1 MYLKDPT
8 RRVQY
13 TFRIKEDLMEDL
25 KVYANAKDMK
35 LPRLL
40 NNIIEEYLEGMN
52 MSNTWSNEP
61 LRAIITIPNEIPI
74 KYHAD
79 VLIPRIDGLQY
90 EVKAMPYNLDSWN
103 DKYGYIANTKG
114 MKHKGVEPL
123 IIPGLIK
130 DLELK
135 KDKATAQTI
144 AQCLFALYF
153 VIQDNDQLHVEIISH
168 NNATGQLQ
176 FVNPNMAKVFAKYR
190 TMLYDII
197 NDNLAR
203 LNDVNH
209 NKVKQQLIEQL
220 EDLAVTIN
228 TGNVVPIIGQ
238 PGNANILQSD
248 NPYLN
253 GSKPKFIPVED
264 TVKFETGTIYEDM
277 QNRIDELERENDQYE
292 SVLAKL
298 RNDLNDVEK
307 RQQVWED
314 LKKENEQLKAQL
326 DNVNEIL
333 DKTQPIIDRLEKLEK
348 GQLQLG
354 FEDGTVK
361 LIPNAED
368 KDAFKTYKEKYKK

>member
-8 RRVQY
+8 KRVQY

-40 NNIIEEYLEGMN
+40 NNIIEEYLDGMN

-61 LRAIITIPNEIPI
+61 LHAIVTIPNEIPI
-74 KYHAD
+74 KEHAD
-79 VLIPRIDGLQY
+79 ALIPRIDGLQY

-103 DKYGYIANTKG
+103 DKYGYIANSKG

-135 KDKATAQTI
+135 KDKTTAKTI

-153 VIQDNDQLHVEIISH
+153 VILDNDQLHVEIISH
-168 NNATGQLQ
+168 DNATGQLQ
-176 FVNPNMAKVFAKYR
+176 FVNPYMAKVFAQYR
-190 TMLYDII
+190 TMLHDII

-203 LNDVNH
+203 LNDTNH
-209 NKVKQQLIEQL
+209 DKIKQELLEQL

-228 TGNVVPIIGQ
+228 TGNVVPIIAP
-238 PGNANILQSD
+238 PGNDNTLESD

-253 GSKPKFIPVED
+253 GSKPKFIPVEG

-277 QNRIDELERENDQYE
+277 QNRIDELEREN
-292 SVLAKL
+292 
-298 RNDLNDVEK
+298 
-307 RQQVWED
+307 
-314 LKKENEQLKAQL
+314 EQLKEQMGNI
-326 DNVNEIL
+326 DEIL
-333 DKTQPIIDRLEKLEK
+333 EKTQPVIERLEKLEK
-348 GQLQLG
+348 GQLRLVE
-354 FEDGTVK
+354 EDGAVK

-368 KDAFKTYKEKYKK
+368 KDAFKRYKEKYKK

>member
-25 KVYANAKDMK
+25 KVYANAKDIK

-130 DLELK
+130 DLKLK
-135 KDKATAQTI
+135 KDKATAKTI

-168 NNATGQLQ
+168 DNATGQLQ

-209 NKVKQQLIEQL
+209 NKVKKQLIGQL

-238 PGNANILQSD
+238 PGNANTLQSD

-253 GSKPKFIPVED
+253 GSIPKFVPVEG

-348 GQLQLG
+348 GQLRLG
-354 FEDGTVK
+354 FEDGNVK

>member
-8 RRVQY
+8 KRVQY

-61 LRAIITIPNEIPI
+61 LHAIISIPNEIPI
-74 KYHAD
+74 KYHSDA
-79 VLIPRIDGLQY
+79 LIPRINGLQY

-103 DKYGYIANTKG
+103 DKYGFIANTKG

-168 NNATGQLQ
+168 DNATGQLQ

-197 NDNLAR
+197 NDNLTM

-209 NKVKQQLIEQL
+209 NKVKQQLIGQL

-238 PGNANILQSD
+238 PGGTNTLQSD

-253 GSKPKFIPVED
+253 GSKPKFIPVEG

-292 SVLAKL
+292 STLAKFHE
-298 RNDLNDVEK
+298 DLNDMEK

-333 DKTQPIIDRLEKLEK
+333 DKTQPRL
-348 GQLQLG
+348 
-354 FEDGTVK
+354 
-361 LIPNAED
+361 
-368 KDAFKTYKEKYKK
+368 

>member
-8 RRVQY
+8 KRVQY

-74 KYHAD
+74 KYHSDA
-79 VLIPRIDGLQY
+79 LIPRINGLQY

-103 DKYGYIANTKG
+103 DKYGFIANTKG

-135 KDKATAQTI
+135 KDNATAQTI

-153 VIQDNDQLHVEIISH
+153 VIHDNDQLHVEIISH
-168 NNATGQLQ
+168 DSATGQLQ

-197 NDNLAR
+197 NDNLTM

-209 NKVKQQLIEQL
+209 NKVKQQLIGQL

-238 PGNANILQSD
+238 PGGTNTLQSD

-253 GSKPKFIPVED
+253 GSKPKFIPFD
-264 TVKFETGTIYEDM
+264 GTVKFETGTIYEDM
-277 QNRIDELERENDQYE
+277 QKRIDELEKENDQYKNE
-292 SVLAKL
+292 IKELWEELHDMDA
-298 RNDLNDVEK
+298 
-307 RQQVWED
+307 RQKVWED
-314 LKKENEQLKAQL
+314 YKKRNEELWEQLNNLKNRL
-326 DNVNEIL
+326 DE
-333 DKTQPIIDRLEKLEK
+333 TQPVIDRLDELEK
-348 GQLQLG
+348 NRDKQ
-354 FEDGTVK
+354 FDNK
-361 LIPNAED
+361 PNNAEKED
-368 KDAFKTYKEKYKK
+368 KNAFEIYKDNYKK

>member
-25 KVYANAKDMK
+25 KVYANAKDIK

-74 KYHAD
+74 KYHSD

-168 NNATGQLQ
+168 DSATGQLQ

-197 NDNLAR
+197 NDNLAM

-209 NKVKQQLIEQL
+209 NKVKQQLIGQL

-228 TGNVVPIIGQ
+228 TGNVVPIIAK
-238 PGNANILQSD
+238 PGGANTLQSD

-264 TVKFETGTIYEDM
+264 MVKFETGTIYEDM
-277 QNRIDELERENDQYE
+277 QNRINELEKENEEYKTSLAQFRE
-292 SVLAKL
+292 
-298 RNDLNDVEK
+298 DLSDLET
-307 RQQVWED
+307 RQQVWEG
-314 LKKENEQLKAQL
+314 LKEENEQLKAQL

-348 GQLQLG
+348 GQLRLG
-354 FEDGTVK
+354 FEDSTVK

>member
-8 RRVQY
+8 KRVQY

-61 LRAIITIPNEIPI
+61 LHAIISIPNEIPI
-74 KYHAD
+74 KYHSDA
-79 VLIPRIDGLQY
+79 LIPRINGLQY

-103 DKYGYIANTKG
+103 DKYGFIANTKG

-135 KDKATAQTI
+135 KDNATAQTI

-153 VIQDNDQLHVEIISH
+153 VIHDNDQLHVEIISH
-168 NNATGQLQ
+168 DSATGQLQ

-197 NDNLAR
+197 NDNLTM

-209 NKVKQQLIEQL
+209 NKVKQQLIGQL

-238 PGNANILQSD
+238 PGGTNTLQSD

-277 QNRIDELERENDQYE
+277 QKRIDELEKENDQYKNE
-292 SVLAKL
+292 IKELWEELHDMDA
-298 RNDLNDVEK
+298 
-307 RQQVWED
+307 RQKVWED
-314 LKKENEQLKAQL
+314 YKKRNEELWEQLNNLKNRL
-326 DNVNEIL
+326 DE
-333 DKTQPIIDRLEKLEK
+333 TQPVIDRLDELEK
-348 GQLQLG
+348 NRDKQ
-354 FEDGTVK
+354 FDNK
-361 LIPNAED
+361 PNNAEKED
-368 KDAFKTYKEKYKK
+368 KNAFEIYKDNYKK